1 VRAKR
6 GLSIDQLKIG
16 NVEMETDPEVALKDF
31 QAALQRADTLS
42 KEEQKNL
49 ATLRMRGM
57 LQRKEA
63 NALAELG
70 EYSKAEDIFAE
81 VDRTYQNFAAADSQD
96 LRAMADLEVALDDEA
111 VGFEAA
117 ADPALGA
124 DGSDRRRALASAE
137 QRLSRAID
145 IIARMLKQDP
155 SNENWRTVQADAQ
168 VRLSAVQAA
177 LHTPEASQD
186 LAKTGI
192 AAMRD
197 LTRNDH
203 ASPMTLDQAANAFL
217 KVAPASLRD
226 PQYAV
231 ACAERAV
238 ALSHRRTP
246 SLLLTLAEA
255 YRAEG
260 QKEKSRA
267 TANEGLALLP
277 AALPGSMKPRIRK
290 LLEIQARAGN

>member
-1 VRAKR
+1 
-6 GLSIDQLKIG
+6 
-16 NVEMETDPEVALKDF
+16 
-31 QAALQRADTLS
+31 
-42 KEEQKNL
+42 
-49 ATLRMRGM
+49 
-57 LQRKEA
+57 
-63 NALAELG
+63 
-70 EYSKAEDIFAE
+70 
-81 VDRTYQNFAAADSQD
+81 
-96 LRAMADLEVALDDEA
+96 
-111 VGFEAA
+111 
-117 ADPALGA
+117 
-124 DGSDRRRALASAE
+124 
-137 QRLSRAID
+137 LSRAID